1 MGAKTK
7 KAAKPKTKKT
17 NTRDA
22 PTPRKIRVWRTD
34 VLEAARNALGYSIKD
49 IVEKSRVNRKVVERV
64 MQGDHKTRYESLE
77 SVVSSLF
84 LKMEEVYNPKAPI
97 AELTKE
103 VNKRA
108 KVNRRV
114 RELEGVVIALK
125 PDGAVIQ
132 IWRTDA
138 LEAAR
143 NALEYTAKDV
153 IEKSRVNQRVV
164 ERVMR
169 GDYKVNYESLE
180 SVVSSLFL
188 KMEEVYNPKT
198 TIAELTKEIY
208 QRAKL
213 NRRIREVEGAV
224 IALKPDGTV
233 VPVW

>member
-7 KAAKPKTKKT
+7 KAEKPKTKKP

-22 PTPRKIRVWRTD
+22 PTPSKIRVWRTD

-77 SVVSSLF
+77 SVASSLF
-84 LKMEEVYNPKAPI
+84 LKMEEVYNPKATI
-97 AELTKE
+97 AELTRE

-132 IWRTDA
+132 IWRTDV

-188 KMEEVYNPKT
+188 KMEEIYNLKT

-213 NRRIREVEGAV
+213 NRRIREVEGTV

-233 VPVW
+233 VPIW

>member
-84 LKMEEVYNPKAPI
+84 LKMEEVYNPKATI

-132 IWRTDA
+132 IWRTDV

-180 SVVSSLFL
+180 SVVSSLF
-188 KMEEVYNPKT
+188 T

>member
-64 MQGDHKTRYESLE
+64 MQ
-77 SVVSSLF
+77 
-84 LKMEEVYNPKAPI
+84 
-97 AELTKE
+97 
-103 VNKRA
+103 
-108 KVNRRV
+108 
-114 RELEGVVIALK
+114 
-125 PDGAVIQ
+125 
-132 IWRTDA
+132 
-138 LEAAR
+138 
-143 NALEYTAKDV
+143 
-153 IEKSRVNQRVV
+153 
-164 ERVMR
+164 